1 MEVEAESTK
10 KENVKEFES
19 LLKEDLKKRVL
30 VENSIIEAKITE
42 ITPKWVQLDAGGKSD
57 GLVSAGEF
65 DNLSSLKV
73 GDTVS
78 VLLER
83 MEDYRSGQLVLS
95 RHKAILLKNW
105 TKLIEAYKKE
115 EIVTGIIKSRT
126 RGGYLAIVMG
136 SNCFLPGSAISD
148 QPMKPDEVNKLFNVE
163 QKMRVVSINE
173 QRMNCIV
180 SIKEVHTKDKEKQM
194 QEILKKIKVGDIL
207 TKTDG
212 FKLTVNALN
221 DWAAWILI
229 STEGASAISMI
240 HITQMSYSR
249 LQKPSDLLSLNQ
261 NIPRVKVIDID
272 KTARP
277 HRISLSIKAIMPDPF
292 DEIEKRYEIGKT
304 YSAKCMRI
312 LSYGAFL
319 ELEPK
324 IQCLLHQSEMD
335 FFNKNIDPNK
345 KVSLG
350 QEIEVR
356 ILKISDRKISVS
368 LLTGENPWESFIK
381 KYKEGDVVSCL
392 VDRVLDFAIMLKIE
406 GSEIPAGICHWKSL
420 SFEESEKNL
429 KKWEKGMKTSAK
441 ILLIDKEKMKIRL
454 GVREASKEGD
464 PFMNY
469 FGTRENNQIITATV
483 KEVQKT
489 GIKVSPGNSKNLLIT
504 IKKSHLARRV
514 EDCRP
519 EIFRR
524 GDLISAMIINLR
536 KSLRKTDLSIKQ
548 MELQQEAENIKKWG
562 KDASSSGQLLKDVLG
577 KVFKSNKTKKDKEE

>member
-1 MEVEAESTK
+1 MEVEAESIK
-10 KENVKEFES
+10 KKNIKEFES

-105 TKLIEAYKKE
+105 ANLVEAYKKE

-148 QPMKPDEVNKLFNVE
+148 QPIKSDEVNKLFNVE

-180 SIKEVHTKDKEKQM
+180 SIKEVHMKDKKKQL
-194 QEILKKIKVGDIL
+194 QFILKKIKVGDVLENCCTVQAMNEWGCWI
-207 TKTDG
+207 TISIDG
-212 FKLTVNALN
+212 ANTV
-221 DWAAWILI
+221 
-229 STEGASAISMI
+229 SMC
-240 HITQMSYSR
+240 HITQLSYER
-249 LQKPSDLLSLNQ
+249 LKKPSDILSVGQ
-261 NIPRVKVIDID
+261 KIPRIKVLDID
-272 KTARP
+272 ETANP
-277 HRISLSIKAIMPDPF
+277 PRISLSLKAIMPDPF
-292 DEIEKRYEIGKT
+292 DGIEKRYVPGKI
-304 YSAKCMRI
+304 YSAKVIRI

-319 ELEPK
+319 ELEPQ
-324 IQCLLHQSEMD
+324 IQCLLHQSQMD

-345 KVSLG
+345 KVNLG
-350 QEIEVR
+350 QQIEIR
-356 ILKISDRKISVS
+356 ILKVQDRKISVS
-368 LLTGENPWESFIK
+368 CLTEENPFETFLK
-381 KYKEGDVVSCL
+381 KFSEGDVVKCE
-392 VDRVLDFAIMLKIE
+392 VINVLDFAIMLKVE
-406 GSEIPAGICHWKSL
+406 GSEIPAGICHWKNL
-420 SFEESEKNL
+420 DFEESEENL
-429 KKWEKGMKTSAK
+429 KKWKKGMKTSAK
-441 ILLIDKEKMKIRL
+441 ILSIDKTKMKIRL
-454 GVREASKEGD
+454 GIREASKNKD
-464 PFMNY
+464 PFDY
-469 FGTRENNQIITATV
+469 FSDKKNNEIIITTV
-483 KEVQKT
+483 KEVLKN
-489 GIKVSPGNSKNLLIT
+489 GIKVSPGNEKNLLIT
-504 IKKSHLARRV
+504 IKKSHLAKKI

-524 GDLISAMIINLR
+524 GDRVSAMVINLE
-536 KSLRKTDLSIKQ
+536 KSLRKVDLSIK
-548 MELQQEAENIKKWG
+548 ELEIHNEKIAIEKYG
-562 KDASSSGQLLKDVLG
+562 KDGSSSGRILKDVLG
-577 KVFKSNKTKKDKEE
+577 KVFKTKKDKKG

>member
-1 MEVEAESTK
+1 MEVEAESIK
-10 KENVKEFES
+10 KKNVKEFES

-57 GLVSAGEF
+57 GLVSSGEF

-105 TKLIEAYKKE
+105 AKLTEAYKKE

-148 QPMKPDEVNKLFNVE
+148 QPIKPDEVNKLFNIE

-180 SIKEVHTKDKEKQM
+180 SIKEVHMKDKQKQL
-194 QEILKKIKVGDIL
+194 QFILKKIKVGDVL
-207 TKTDG
+207 ENCC
-212 FKLTVNALN
+212 TVQAMNE
-221 DWAAWILI
+221 WGCWITI
-229 STEGASAISMI
+229 SIDDANTVSMC
-240 HITQMSYSR
+240 HITQLSYER
-249 LQKPSDLLSLNQ
+249 LKKPSDILSVGQ
-261 NIPRVKVIDID
+261 KIPRIKVLDID
-272 KTARP
+272 KTINP
-277 HRISLSIKAIMPDPF
+277 PRISLSLKAILPDPF
-292 DEIEKRYEIGKT
+292 EKIETRYVLGKT
-304 YSAKCMRI
+304 YLGKVVRI

-324 IQCLLHQSEMD
+324 IQCLLHQSQMD

-345 KVSLG
+345 KVNLG
-350 QEIEVR
+350 QQIEVR
-356 ILKISDRKISVS
+356 ILKIQDRKISVS
-368 LLTGENPWESFIK
+368 LLTEENPFETFLK
-381 KYKEGDVVSCL
+381 KFSEGDVVKCE
-392 VDRVLDFAIMLKIE
+392 VAAVLDFAIMLKIE
-406 GSEIPAGICHWKSL
+406 GSEIPAGICHWKNL
-420 SFEESEKNL
+420 SFEESEENL
-429 KKWEKGMKTSAK
+429 KKWKKGMKTSAK
-441 ILLIDKEKMKIRL
+441 ILSIDKEKMKVRL
-454 GVREASKEGD
+454 GIREAFKNKDPFNYFNSKE
-464 PFMNY
+464 
-469 FGTRENNQIITATV
+469 NNEIITATV
-483 KEVQKT
+483 KEVLKN
-489 GIKVSPGNSKNLLIT
+489 GIKVSPGNEKNLLIT
-504 IKKSHLARRV
+504 IKKSHLAKRI

-524 GDLISAMIINLR
+524 GDRISAMVINLK
-536 KSLRKTDLSIKQ
+536 KSLRKVDLSIK
-548 MELQQEAENIKKWG
+548 ELEKHNEEIAIKKYG
-562 KDASSSGQLLKDVLG
+562 KDGLSSGQILKDVLG
-577 KVFKSNKTKKDKEE
+577 KVFKSNKTKKEKKDKK

>member
-1 MEVEAESTK
+1 MEVESESIEK
-10 KENVKEFES
+10 KNVKEFEN

-65 DNLSSLKV
+65 ENLSSLKV

-95 RHKAILLKNW
+95 RHKAILLNNW
-105 TKLIEAYKKE
+105 TKLVEAYKKG

-148 QPMKPDEVNKLFNVE
+148 QPIKPDEVNKLFNIE

-180 SIKEVHTKDKEKQM
+180 SIKEVHMKDRQKQL
-194 QEILKKIKVGDIL
+194 QSILKKIKVGDVL
-207 TKTDG
+207 ENCC
-212 FKLTVNALN
+212 TVQAMNE
-221 DWAAWILI
+221 WGCWITI
-229 STEGASAISMI
+229 SIDDASTVSMC
-240 HITQMSYSR
+240 HITQLSYER
-249 LQKPSDLLSLNQ
+249 LKKPSDILSVGQ
-261 NIPRVKVIDID
+261 KIPKIKILDID
-272 KTARP
+272 ESINP
-277 HRISLSIKAIMPDPF
+277 PRISLSLKAMMPDPF
-292 DEIEKRYEIGKT
+292 DEIEKRYVPSKT
-304 YSAKCMRI
+304 YSAKVVRI

-324 IQCLLHQSEMD
+324 IQCLLHQSQMD

-350 QEIEVR
+350 QQIEVR
-356 ILKISDRKISVS
+356 ILKIQDRKISVS
-368 LLTGENPWESFIK
+368 LLTEENPFETFSK
-381 KYKEGDVVSCL
+381 KFSEGDVVKCE
-392 VDRVLDFAIMLKIE
+392 VARVLDFGIMLKIE
-406 GSEIPAGICHWKSL
+406 GSEIPAAICHWKNL
-420 SFEESEKNL
+420 SFEESEENL
-429 KKWEKGMKTSAK
+429 KKWKKGMKTSAK
-441 ILLIDKEKMKIRL
+441 ILSIDKTKMKVRL
-454 GVREASKEGD
+454 GVREASKNKD
-464 PFMNY
+464 PFAY
-469 FGTRENNQIITATV
+469 FSDKENNEIITATV
-483 KEVQKT
+483 KEVLKN
-489 GIKVSPGNSKNLLIT
+489 GIKVSPGNEKNLLIT
-504 IKKSHLARRV
+504 IKKSHLAKKI

-524 GDLISAMIINLR
+524 GDRISTMIINLK
-536 KSLRKTDLSIKQ
+536 KSLRKVDLSIK
-548 MELQQEAENIKKWG
+548 ELEKHNEEIAIKKYG
-562 KDASSSGQLLKDVLG
+562 SPSSGQMLKDVLG
-577 KVFKSNKTKKDKEE
+577 KVFKSNKTKKEKEG